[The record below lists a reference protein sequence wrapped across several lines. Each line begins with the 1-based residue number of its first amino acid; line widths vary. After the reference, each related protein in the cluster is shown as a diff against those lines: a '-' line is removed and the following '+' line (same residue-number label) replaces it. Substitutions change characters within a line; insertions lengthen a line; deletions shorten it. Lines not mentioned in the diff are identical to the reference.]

1 MYTQFNC
8 SSRTSRARPFSRKAF
23 IISKRLILILALLIT
38 LAIVS
43 ACGTVATPAP
53 QSDLVEQIT
62 PAEVVPTEEET
73 EVIPAT
79 QVATSTPTQEV
90 IEAVSTEEPIEAES
104 KLPDLG
110 GRTINIAVENAY
122 LPFNY
127 VLLETGEPGGW
138 DYDAWNEICRRLN
151 CVPNYVEARWDG
163 MIEAVSQGEFDVAAN
178 GIVILEERAW
188 LVDFSDGYIN
198 VEQRFLVR
206 AEEDRFETPEELQAD
221 DSLIIGAQLG
231 TVNYDTA
238 EALVSQNRVKAFDTF
253 DLTVQALIAGEVDVV
268 IMDETAGQ
276 GYVGPEA
283 DKLKLVGPP
292 LSIDQFGFIYPPGSD
307 LVEPVNLALASMK
320 ADGFLDELAEK
331 YFSDRF
337 TITYND
343 IGRGAYAED

>member
-1 MYTQFNC
+1 MCIQFKCNN
-8 SSRTSRARPFSRKAF
+8 RTSSANSFIRKVF
-23 IISKRLILILALLIT
+23 IKSERLVLILALLIT
-38 LAIVS
+38 LSVS
-43 ACGTVATPAP
+43 ACGAVATPPP
-53 QSDLVEQIT
+53 QSDLVEQRPPTEI
-62 PAEVVPTEEET
+62 VPTEEKT
-73 EVIPAT
+73 EVTPAT
-79 QVATSTPTQEV
+79 QEAASTPTQEI
-90 IEAVSTEEPIEAES
+90 IEATPTAEPTEEKTE
-104 KLPDLG
+104 LPDLK
-110 GRTINIAVENAY
+110 GRPINIAVENAY

-178 GIVILEERAW
+178 GIVILEERARQ
-188 LVDFSDGYIN
+188 VDFSDGYMNI
-198 VEQRFLVR
+198 EQRFLVR

-221 DSLIIGAQLG
+221 DNLIIGVQLG

-238 EALVSQNRVKAFDTF
+238 NALTGQDRLNAFDTF
-253 DLTVQALIAGEVDVV
+253 DLAVQALIAGEVDVV

-292 LSIDQFGFIYPPGSD
+292 LSVDQCGFIYPPGSA

-320 ADGFLDELAEK
+320 ADGFLDDLAEK